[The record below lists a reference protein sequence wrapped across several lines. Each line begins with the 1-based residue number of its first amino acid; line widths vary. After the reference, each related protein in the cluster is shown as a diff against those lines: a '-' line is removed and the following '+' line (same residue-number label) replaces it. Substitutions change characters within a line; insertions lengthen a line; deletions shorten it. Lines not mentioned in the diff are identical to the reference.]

1 MGIDIS
7 DIETIIHYGIPK
19 DMESYCQ
26 EIGRAAREKD
36 MQGTCCILWSK
47 GDFVINNIFLKQIDD
62 YELRCKQREQMKGIE
77 LYVKNTN
84 ICRMR
89 LIRDYFKVHIIHLM
103 VSNVIIV
110 IIV

>member
-1 MGIDIS
+1 
-7 DIETIIHYGIPK
+7 
-19 DMESYCQ
+19 MESYCQ

-89 LIRDYFKVHIIHLM
+89 LIRDYFQGTYYSSDGFKCNNCDNCMNKKDFSNHLKTLY
-103 VSNVIIV
+103 I
-110 IIV
+110 